1 MLRLGKRNQQLRLIR
16 GGLRSKRKTRL
27 GWCLGGKTRRH
38 FKEERMINW
47 PYVADKP
54 RS

>member
-38 FKEERMINW
+38 FKEERMVNW
-47 PYVADKP
+47 PHVADKP